1 MYVPKA
7 FEETNLAT
15 LHALVRAHPLGTW
28 ITQTGGELNV
38 NHVPFLLR
46 EGDGPF
52 GTLVGHVAR
61 ANPVW
66 KTLDASTASIT
77 VFQGA
82 NCYITPS
89 WYPSKHAT
97 GKAVPTWN
105 YAVVHAHGA
114 PRAVED
120 AGWLLAHLGELTHA
134 HEASQALPWRL
145 ADAPAGYVER
155 LAENVVG
162 IEMPLARIEGKW
174 KVSQN
179 RSEADRLGVVAGL
192 IGQGSAAAGEMAE
205 LVRERA

>member
-7 FEETNLAT
+7 FEETNVET
-15 LHALVRAHPLGTW
+15 LHALIRAHPLGTW
-28 ITQTGGELNV
+28 IAQTGGALDV

-46 EGDGPF
+46 ADVGRF
-52 GTLVGHVAR
+52 GTIVGHVAR
-61 ANPVW
+61 ANPIW
-66 KTLDASTASIT
+66 RTLDASTVSIA

-82 NCYITPS
+82 DCYITPS

-105 YAVVHAHGA
+105 YAVVHAHGT

-120 AGWLLAHLGELTHA
+120 AGWLLAHLEDLTRT
-134 HEASQALPWRL
+134 HEASQALPWRI
-145 ADAPAGYVER
+145 AEAPAGYIER
-155 LAENVVG
+155 LAENIVG
-162 IEMPLARIEGKW
+162 IEMPLSRIEGKW

-179 RSEADRLGVVAGL
+179 RSRADRLGVVAGL
-192 IGQGSAAAGEMAE
+192 TGQGSAAAAEMAE